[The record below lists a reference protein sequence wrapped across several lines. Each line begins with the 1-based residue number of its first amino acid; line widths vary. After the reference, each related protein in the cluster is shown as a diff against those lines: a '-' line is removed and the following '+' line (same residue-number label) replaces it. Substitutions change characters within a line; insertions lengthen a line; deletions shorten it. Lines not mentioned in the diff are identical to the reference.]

1 MRLFIRVNAEIVRA
15 LAMFKIP
22 TFWLTRFV
30 AIFLLCSCDPPVD
43 KYRTQANVVTNL
55 RVVSLA
61 PSLTQAMFSLGAENQ
76 LVGRTDHCEHPPCI
90 QELPSVGR
98 LDLPSYE
105 AILSL
110 EPDWVIVSSLT
121 PPAVVERMHSLGLS
135 ADRFT
140 KSGLEGIIEVLQV
153 LGHRLGRMDIAK
165 ECIDE
170 FKSTLK
176 HYKSQIPDTPLH
188 NLPRVVLI
196 YDLEALYSAGAG
208 TFPDDLIQIAGGYN
222 IASEAASSWPQ
233 LNLEALLHA
242 NPEVIFVTFNG
253 SDMEGEQLRRRISS
267 LQKDPIWSQ
276 INAIRTGRIHL
287 IYEDYLSVP
296 SIRSLEALQTLSAAI
311 NLL

>member
-1 MRLFIRVNAEIVRA
+1 MRLYIRVNAEIVQP
-15 LAMFKIP
+15 LVMFKSP
-22 TFWLTRFV
+22 TFWLTGFV

-43 KYRTQANVVTNL
+43 EYRTQANVETNL
-55 RVVSLA
+55 RVISLA
-61 PSLTQAMFSLGAENQ
+61 PSLTQAIFSLGAENQ
-76 LVGRTDHCEHPPCI
+76 LVGRTDYCEYPPYA
-90 QELPSVGR
+90 QKLPSVGR

-105 AILSL
+105 AILNL
-110 EPDWVIVSSLT
+110 EPDLVIVSSLT
-121 PPAVVERMHSLGLS
+121 PPAVVERIRSLGLCV
-135 ADRFT
+135 DRFT
-140 KSGLEGIIEVLQV
+140 ETGLEGIIEVLQA
-153 LGHRLGRMDIAK
+153 LGHRLGRIEAAEK
-165 ECIDE
+165 CIDE

-176 HYKSQIPDTPLH
+176 YYKGQIAETPVH
-188 NLPRVVLI
+188 DLPRVALI

-208 TFPDDLIQIAGGYN
+208 TFPNDLIQIAGGYN
-222 IASEAASSWPQ
+222 IASQAASSWPQ

-242 NPEVIFVTFNG
+242 NPDVIFVTFNG
-253 SDMEGEQLRRRISS
+253 SDMQGVQLRRRISL

>member
-1 MRLFIRVNAEIVRA
+1 MRLFIRVNAEIVQA

-22 TFWLTRFV
+22 IFWLTRFV
-30 AIFLLCSCDPPVD
+30 AIFLLCSCDPSVD
-43 KYRTQANVVTNL
+43 EYQTQTNVVTNL
-55 RVVSLA
+55 RVISLA
-61 PSLTQAMFSLGAENQ
+61 PSLTQAIFSLGAENQ
-76 LVGRTDHCEHPPCI
+76 LVGRTDYCDYPPFV

-105 AILSL
+105 AILNL

-121 PPAVVERMHSLGLS
+121 PPAVVERMRSLGLCV
-135 ADRFT
+135 DRFT
-140 KSGLEGIIEVLQV
+140 ETGLEGIIEVLQA
-153 LGHRLGRMDIAK
+153 LGHRLGRVEAAEK
-165 ECIDE
+165 CIDE

-176 HYKSQIPDTPLH
+176 YYKSQIAETPVH
-188 NLPRVVLI
+188 DLPRVALI
-196 YDLEALYSAGAG
+196 YDLGALYSAGAG
-208 TFPDDLIQIAGGYN
+208 TFPNDLIRLAGGYN

-242 NPEVIFVTFNG
+242 NPEVIFLTFNG
-253 SDMEGEQLRRRISS
+253 SDMQGVQLRRRISS
-267 LQKDPIWSQ
+267 LQEDPIWSQ